1 MYWQNSSR
9 GAIFNSNICWNP
21 PFPHTENVYTVSM
34 YHKTNIHGWWHFSC
48 RCDPISTPMSLLN
61 LILNFVCPT
70 LVWLSQIWSR
80 TTTTTDSTYAD
91 NGWQTRFSSN
101 ANCEP
106 NQHMTQ
112 NEVRNAPQFSK
123 TKNVLHWQLSGFV
136 YLHTFFSLSNILC
149 KLFPVRNFRKL
160 LFISSKT
167 CTNIGMC
174 TMCQLP
180 SNTIKKGLRPIATTG
195 LFCLFCSVAH
205 LHFLV
210 KATWVQF
217 LKLKQICCLF
227 NPFQIILYQTALS
240 GPPNASCLPLSMPDF
255 MRLYFWLFST

>member
-1 MYWQNSSR
+1 MLTMVGKQDFQ
-9 GAIFNSNICWNP
+9 AMQI
-21 PFPHTENVYTVSM
+21 VSQ
-34 YHKTNIHGWWHFSC
+34 TS
-48 RCDPISTPMSLLN
+48 
-61 LILNFVCPT
+61 
-70 LVWLSQIWSR
+70 IWPR
-80 TTTTTDSTYAD
+80 
-91 NGWQTRFSSN
+91 
-101 ANCEP
+101 
-106 NQHMTQ
+106 
-112 NEVRNAPQFSK
+112 RNAPQFSK

-205 LHFLV
+205 LHCLV

-227 NPFQIILYQTALS
+227 NPFQIILYQTTLS
-240 GPPNASCLPLSMPDF
+240 GPPNASCLFQCWILCGSIFGSFRPSF
-255 MRLYFWLFST
+255 FSSSPCY